1 MRVCVVGAGTI
12 GSLFAAHLARN
23 NEVWVLTRREEQA
36 RALETNGLRISGM
49 SEFSASVRA
58 TADSSSLPPFDLAII
73 STKATDLD
81 EAMATLSGL
90 SSRALIMTTQNGLG
104 AEDIVARYGAWPI
117 ITAVTFMSGTRHSDS
132 HVEYELDAP
141 TWLGPGKHGPS
152 NIMIQEIAELLLASG
167 LKAEAMDDVRPAQ
180 WSKLIFN
187 ATVNSI
193 SAVTELPHDRRFGDE
208 SDLASLGSL
217 VRQLMDEGKQVA
229 IGSGIALYEDPWE
242 MNLQAIRRGESNHGS
257 YRHNPS
263 MLDDVLARRPTEV
276 DFITG
281 ELVRAGIRCG
291 VTAPLHLALYRLV
304 KAKESAWFQPAPDVL
319 AANLDM

>member
-12 GSLFAAHLARN
+12 GSLFASHLARN
-23 NEVWVLTRREEQA
+23 NEVWVLTRRREQA
-36 RALETNGLRISGM
+36 RALETEGLRVSGM
-49 SEFSASVRA
+49 SELIANVRA
-58 TADSSSLPPFDLAII
+58 TADPSSLPSFDLAII

-81 EAMATLSGL
+81 EAMAKLSGL
-90 SSRALIMTTQNGLG
+90 SSKAVIMTTQNGLG
-104 AEDIVARYGAWPI
+104 AEEIVARYGSWPI
-117 ITAVTFMSGTRHSDS
+117 ITAVTFMSGTRRSDS
-132 HVEYELDAP
+132 HVEYELDAL

-152 NIMIQEIAELLLASG
+152 NVIIQGIADLLVASG
-167 LKAEAMDDVRPAQ
+167 LKAEAMDDIGPAQ

-193 SAVTELPHDRRFGDE
+193 SAVTELPHDRRFSDE
-208 SDLASLGSL
+208 KGLGSLGSL
-217 VRQLMDEGKQVA
+217 VRQLMDEGKRVA
-229 IGSGIALYEDPWE
+229 NGCGIALYEDPWE

-291 VTAPLHLALYRLV
+291 VNVPLHLALYRLV
-304 KAKESAWFQPAPDVL
+304 KAKESAWLPPFADVPTI
-319 AANLDM
+319 NLDM